1 MARLHSRKKGK
12 SGTKRP
18 KSLVVPEWTSVDK
31 AAVEGIVVKM
41 AREGVPASKIG
52 LYLRDQQGIPNV
64 RVILGCTILAYM
76 RKNKVAPEVPEDLST
91 LVKRATHLRLHLK
104 SFKKDTANGVKLVHL
119 ESKIQRLFKYYSA
132 KGVLPKSWKYEQE

>member
-18 KSLVVPEWTSVDK
+18 KSLIVPEWTSADK
-31 AAVEGIVVKM
+31 AAVEEIVVKM
-41 AREGVPASKIG
+41 AREGTPASKIG

-64 RVILGCTILAYM
+64 RAILGCTILAYM
-76 RKNKVAPEVPEDLST
+76 RKNNVAPEVPEDLST
-91 LVKRATHLRLHLK
+91 LVKKATHLRLHLK
-104 SFKKDTANGVKLVHL
+104 SFKKDTANSVKLVHI